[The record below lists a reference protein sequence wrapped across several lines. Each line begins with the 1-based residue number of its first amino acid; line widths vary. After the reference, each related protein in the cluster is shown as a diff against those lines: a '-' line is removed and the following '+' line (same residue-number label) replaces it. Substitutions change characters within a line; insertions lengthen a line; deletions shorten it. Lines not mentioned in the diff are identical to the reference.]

1 MPCGSGDIENH
12 CMSFANS
19 TQTRIADFLRK
30 LENSGAAARSFAS
43 ITALK
48 AQPALVSRP
57 PGSEEKRLFSVVENV
72 FKQGLINGIKGHDKI
87 STQSN
92 GLPPE
97 LMGVLC
103 EGTAMGLAMLD
114 MSTSWQKKDRWREF
128 LNGDGARHVYEV
140 HVGLGLALAQMA
152 LPFENRLDELDEQHK
167 WLVVDGYAFHKGVFK
182 QEHAAPNAKL
192 SSKLFKHAY
201 SGRAFDQG
209 LGRSLWFV
217 HSASADDI
225 ARSITSF
232 ATNRQGDLWSG
243 IGIAAAHAGGID
255 SEGLHSLKAHANKN
269 AIWLAYGAA
278 FAAKIREY
286 AGTQAQHTDMA
297 CQIFCNMSASEA
309 AIITDRAQENLPSNT
324 EAPSYEIWRQRISQH
339 FTK

>member
-1 MPCGSGDIENH
+1 MPAGSGDIENH

-43 ITALK
+43 ISALK
-48 AQPALVSRP
+48 AQPSLVFRSSDSEGKRP
-57 PGSEEKRLFSVVENV
+57 FAVVENV
-72 FKQGLINGIKGHDKI
+72 FRQGLINGIKGNDNVI
-87 STQSN
+87 VQSN
-92 GLPPE
+92 GLSPE

-114 MSTSWQKKDRWREF
+114 MNTSWQKKDRWRSF
-128 LNGDGARHVYEV
+128 LNGEGARHVYEV

-152 LPFENRLDELDEQHK
+152 LPFENRLDELDAQYK
-167 WLVVDGYAFHKGVFK
+167 WLVVDGYAFHKGLFK
-182 QEHAAPNAKL
+182 QESVDPNAKL
-192 SSKLFKHAY
+192 SSKLIKQVY
-201 SGRAFDQG
+201 SARAFDQG

-217 HSASADDI
+217 HSAVANDI
-225 ARSITSF
+225 ACSINTF
-232 ATNRQGDLWSG
+232 AGSRQGDLWSG

-255 SEGLHSLKAHANKN
+255 SEGLHSLKSHAADN

-309 AIITDRAQENLPSNT
+309 ATITDRAQENLPADT
-324 EAPSYEIWRQRISQH
+324 QEPSYEIWRQRISQH
-339 FTK
+339 FAN